1 MQILLA
7 TRNSGKVVELR
18 KLMEGLPFEVVGLDQ
33 FPAVSEVK
41 ETGTTFAE
49 NAVLKA
55 RGYAR
60 QCGLHTLA
68 DDSGLEVAA
77 LNGRPGVLSARYCG
91 EGAGYDVK
99 IAELLREIE
108 RSNSSD
114 RRARFVANIA
124 FADPNGEIL
133 FEVEDVCEGAI
144 ADHPRGTNGFGYDPI
159 FVPDGFAETF
169 GQLSDEIKNSISHRA
184 RAARKIMR
192 YLRDFA

>member
-169 GQLSDEIKNSISHRA
+169 GELSDEIKNSISHRA